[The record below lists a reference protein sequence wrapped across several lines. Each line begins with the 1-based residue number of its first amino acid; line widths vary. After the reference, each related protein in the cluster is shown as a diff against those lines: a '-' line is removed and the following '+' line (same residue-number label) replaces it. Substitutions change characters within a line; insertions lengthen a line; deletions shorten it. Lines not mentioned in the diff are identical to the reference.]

1 MAATGQAPT
10 ATEYIVHHLT
20 HRATDKQA
28 SIIDF
33 SIVNLDTVF
42 FSISVL
48 VITLLI
54 LRAATKRATSGV
66 PGKFQAFVEMLV
78 ELVEEQSKSIVHG
91 DRTFIAPLALTVF
104 IWIVLMNAIDLIPVE
119 LFPWI
124 AHNVFHIEYL
134 RPLPT
139 ADLNG
144 TLGMSFGVLL
154 LMLFYGIKIKGFG
167 GFLHELVTAPFGTS
181 KNLLVAIPLGVA
193 NLGINIIE
201 YLAKFVSLGMRL
213 FGNMYAGELL
223 FFLIALLGGTWAS
236 GKGDW
241 GWLPWWLALAGYM
254 CGLFWLATSGRG
266 KAALVFLVIGA
277 LIFYFTQPGMFLAI
291 GHVLA
296 GLAWLLFHILIVLL
310 QAFIFM
316 MLTLVYIG
324 QAHEGH

>member
-10 ATEYIVHHLT
+10 ATEYIVHHLP
-20 HRATDKQA
+20 HLSSAKQKV
-28 SIIDF
+28 IVDF
-33 SIVNLDTVF
+33 SIVNFDTVIF
-42 FSISVL
+42 SVL
-48 VITLLI
+48 MLGITLWI
-54 LRAATKRATSGV
+54 LRSAAKRATSGV

-104 IWIVLMNAIDLIPVE
+104 VWILLMNAIDLVPVD
-119 LFPWI
+119 LLPWI
-124 AHNVFHIEYL
+124 ANLFGIHYL

-144 TLGMSFGVLL
+144 TLGMSFCVFL
-154 LMLFYGIKIKGFG
+154 LMIYYGIKIKGFG

-181 KNLLVAIPLGVA
+181 KNPLYAIPLGVA

-201 YLAKFVSLGMRL
+201 YLAKMVSLGMRL

-223 FFLIALLGGTWAS
+223 FFLIALLGGIA
-236 GKGDW
+236 
-241 GWLPWWLALAGYM
+241 AM
-254 CGLFWLATSGRG
+254 NATG
-266 KAALVFLVIGA
+266 V
-277 LIFYFTQPGMFLAI
+277 FLAI
-291 GHVLA
+291 GHVVA
-296 GLAWLLFHILIVLL
+296 GTAWLLFHILIILL

>member
-20 HRATDKQA
+20 HLSTGKQK

-33 SIVNLDTVF
+33 SVFNVDTIVF
-42 FSISVL
+42 SVL
-48 VITLLI
+48 ILGCVLL
-54 LRAATKRATSGV
+54 LLWLAARKATSGV
-66 PGKFQAFVEMLV
+66 PGRFQAFVEVLV

-104 IWIVLMNAIDLIPVE
+104 LWIVLMNAIDLIPVE

-124 AHNVFHIEYL
+124 AHNVFHMDYL

-144 TLGMSFGVLL
+144 TLGMALGVLS
-154 LMLFYGIKIKGFG
+154 LMIYYGIKIKGLG
-167 GFLHELVTAPFGTS
+167 GWVHELFTAPFGANPLLWPFNFLL
-181 KNLLVAIPLGVA
+181 NL
-193 NLGINIIE
+193 IE
-201 YLAKFVSLGMRL
+201 YAAKTVSLGMRL

-223 FFLIALLGGTWAS
+223 FFLIALLGGTWGGGHS
-236 GKGDW
+236 SFGWFGW
-241 GWLPWWLALAGYM
+241 GVALLGYVA
-254 CGLFWLATSGRG
+254 GLFWLATSGRG
-266 KAALVFLVIGA
+266 KAALVLAIVGGLVFFFA
-277 LIFYFTQPGMFLAI
+277 QPGIFLAI

-296 GLAWLLFHILIVLL
+296 GVAWLLFHILIVLL